1 MPNFLFPI
9 RDAPA
14 RCHDLLKLTPVI
26 LSLRLKRVLF
36 DIESQL
42 GRVRATNI
50 PSSSIV
56 IDLDLSFYGDSVAEY
71 LLDFAPHVKRRFV
84 PHPETLKEPH
94 VIISLADVTPDF
106 VHPQTK
112 KTLEAIAKEISG
124 QEDFTTF
131 FTTVQEKD
139 YLGIVNNARKNASGG
154 KVSHLT
160 QANVN
165 LLLKD
170 GNADIS
176 TSMCN
181 GSLLPTGIPL
191 GRGPSESDAY
201 GHNGDNLSA
210 LTNSLSEVCLS
221 KGFSASPD
229 LFISDT
235 GHRLSDN
242 SRDKNP
248 LSNACLSP
256 RVPPVA
262 LITGAAKRLGAC
274 IARKLHA
281 SGYRVV
287 IHYNKSLDEANNLL
301 RELNR

>member
-1 MPNFLFPI
+1 MPNFLFLI

-26 LSLRLKRVLF
+26 LSFRLKRVLF

-94 VIISLADVTPDF
+94 VIVSLADVTPDF

-131 FTTVQEKD
+131 FPTVQEKD
-139 YLGIVNNARKNASGG
+139 YLGIVNNARKNASRG

-181 GSLLPTGIPL
+181 GSLLPTGIHCA
-191 GRGPSESDAY
+191 S

-210 LTNSLSEVCLS
+210 LTNSFSEVCLS
-221 KGFSASPD
+221 KRFSASPD
-229 LFISDT
+229 LVISHT

-248 LSNACLSP
+248 LSNARLSP

-281 SGYRVV
+281 SGYRVL
-287 IHYNKSLDEANNLL
+287 IHYNKSQDEANSLL